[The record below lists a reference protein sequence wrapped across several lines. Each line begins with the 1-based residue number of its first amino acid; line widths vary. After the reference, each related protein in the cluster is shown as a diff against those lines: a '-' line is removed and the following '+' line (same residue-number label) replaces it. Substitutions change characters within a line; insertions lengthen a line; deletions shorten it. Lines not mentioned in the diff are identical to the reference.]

1 MVNDN
6 KPLKNPMCFSR
17 WIVKN
22 DCRGLY
28 EEEILQKIMKSR
40 GIDDYDAFVYP
51 SEDNFISYDKLP
63 NIDKAYNEVLDALVN
78 KHKIAVLFDTD
89 TDGISSGTIITRY
102 LRKFG
107 GDVTPFINGGKKHG
121 LVRGEEYYS
130 KLKDFQLLIIV
141 DSLNDSVDEY
151 RELSDQGVKIVVFD
165 HHNVN
170 PEIPYDKY
178 ITLVTSQTTYPNKDL
193 CGAGVTWKFC
203 KYFDYLQET
212 DFADDLVDLA
222 ACGELADVM
231 SMMVMEN
238 RYIVAK
244 GLRNLQNLAM
254 KKIVGSYEFN
264 STAVLFSVAPLVNA
278 TNRLNHNEDIMH
290 AFLSDDNK
298 EVLKYMRSV
307 KKCKKDQDE
316 MVDSLMLEA
325 EKQCDKQ
332 VEEGRH
338 ALIVVLDTKGLS
350 GLLAMKI
357 TSKYGRPAFVIWN
370 SDEKKFAGSLRTGE
384 NIDLSKLVNDS
395 GLAEAIGHNQAAGFT
410 IPVENLDKFIDYM
423 ETQLKDMVIDD
434 SVVAD
439 VLINPEDLTFK
450 LEDLVH
456 ELDYISGK
464 DFKAIKF
471 LVKNIKDY
479 TVSTMKDGK
488 HLKISTNGLDVIKW
502 NSTYDIAKF
511 EDAELFDT
519 PITAFGTVS
528 MGGFKEV
535 KLQLIADDIEIE
547 EN

>member
-6 KPLKNPMCFSR
+6 ELLKNPTCFSR
-17 WIVKN
+17 VSVKN

-40 GIDDYDAFVYP
+40 GIDDYYAFVYP
-51 SEDNFISYDKLP
+51 SEDNFIDYDELP
-63 NIDKAYNEVLDALVN
+63 NINKAYNEVLDALIN
-78 KHKIAVLFDTD
+78 RKKIAVLFDTD

-102 LRKFG
+102 LRRFG
-107 GDVTPFINGGKKHG
+107 GEVTPFINSGKAHG
-121 LVRGEEYYS
+121 LIRTENYYA
-130 KLKDFQLLIIV
+130 KLKDFNLLIIV
-141 DSLNDSVDEY
+141 DSLNSTVDEY
-151 RELSDQGVKIVVFD
+151 RELSDSGVKIVVLD

-178 ITLVTSQTTYPNKDL
+178 ITLVTSQTTYPNKEL

-203 KYFDYLQET
+203 KYFDYLQSA

-231 SMMVMEN
+231 SMMNMEN

-264 STAVLFSVAPLVNA
+264 STSVLFSVAPLVNA
-278 TNRLNHNEDIMH
+278 TNRLNHNEDIMN
-290 AFLSDDNK
+290 AFLTDDNK
-298 EVLKYMRSV
+298 TCLAYMRSV
-307 KKCKKDQDE
+307 KKCKKEQDE
-316 MVDSLMLEA
+316 MVDKLMVEA
-325 EKQCDKQ
+325 SEQCDEQ
-332 VEEGRH
+332 VAEGKH
-338 ALIVVLDTKGLS
+338 CLIVTLDTSGLS

-357 TSKYGRPAFVIWN
+357 TSKYARPAFIIWN
-370 SDEKKFAGSLRTGE
+370 SNGKEFSGSLRTGE
-384 NIDLSKLVNDS
+384 NIDLATIVNNSD
-395 GLAEAIGHNQAAGFT
+395 LATAVGHAQAAGFSV
-410 IPVENLDKFIDYM
+410 PAENMDAFIEYM
-423 ETQLKDMVIDD
+423 ESQLKDIVIDD
-434 SVVAD
+434 STVVD

-502 NSTYDIAKF
+502 NSPYDVTEF

-535 KLQLIADDIEIE
+535 KLQLIADDIMIDD
-547 EN
+547 

>member
-1 MVNDN
+1 MAY
-6 KPLKNPMCFSR
+6 K
-17 WIVKN
+17 IIN

-40 GIDDYDAFVYP
+40 GIDDYYAFVYP
-51 SEDNFISYDKLP
+51 SEDNFIDYDELP
-63 NIDKAYNEVLDALVN
+63 NINKAYNEVLDTLIN
-78 KHKIAVLFDTD
+78 RKKIAVLFDTD

-102 LRKFG
+102 LRRFG
-107 GDVTPFINGGKKHG
+107 GEVTPFINSGKAHG
-121 LVRGEEYYS
+121 LIRTENYYA
-130 KLKDFQLLIIV
+130 KLKDFNLLIIV
-141 DSLNDSVDEY
+141 DSLNSTVDEY
-151 RELSDQGVKIVVFD
+151 RELSDSGVKIVVLD

-178 ITLVTSQTTYPNKDL
+178 ITLVTSQTTYPNKEL
-193 CGAGVTWKFC
+193 CGAGITWKFC
-203 KYFDYLQET
+203 KYFDYLQSA

-231 SMMVMEN
+231 SMMNMEN

-264 STAVLFSVAPLVNA
+264 STAVLFSVSPLVNA
-278 TNRLNHNEDIMH
+278 TNRLNHNEDIMN
-290 AFLSDDNK
+290 AFLTDDNK
-298 EVLKYMRSV
+298 TCLAYMRSV

-316 MVDSLMLEA
+316 MVDKLMIEA
-325 EKQCDKQ
+325 TEQCDEQ
-332 VEEGRH
+332 VAEGKH
-338 ALIVVLDTKGLS
+338 CLIVTLDTSGLS

-357 TSKYGRPAFVIWN
+357 TSKYARPAFVIWN
-370 SDEKKFAGSLRTGE
+370 SNGKEFSGSLRTGE
-384 NIDLSKLVNDS
+384 NIDLATIVNNS
-395 GLAEAIGHNQAAGFT
+395 GLATAVGHAQAAGFSV
-410 IPVENLDKFIDYM
+410 PAENMDAFIEYM
-423 ETQLKDMVIDD
+423 ESQLKDIVIDD
-434 SVVAD
+434 STVVD

-502 NSTYDIAKF
+502 NSPYDVTEF

-519 PITAFGTVS
+519 PIAAFGTVS
-528 MGGFKEV
+528 MGGFKEM

-547 EN
+547 ED

>member
-1 MVNDN
+1 MAY
-6 KPLKNPMCFSR
+6 K
-17 WIVKN
+17 IIN

-40 GIDDYDAFVYP
+40 GIDDYYAFVYP
-51 SEDNFISYDKLP
+51 SEDNFIDYDELP
-63 NIDKAYNEVLDALVN
+63 NINKAYNEVLDALIN
-78 KHKIAVLFDTD
+78 RKKIAVLFDTD

-102 LRKFG
+102 LRRFG
-107 GDVTPFINGGKKHG
+107 GEVTPFINSGKAHG
-121 LVRGEEYYS
+121 LIRTENYYA
-130 KLKDFQLLIIV
+130 KLKDFNLLIIV
-141 DSLNDSVDEY
+141 DSLNSTVDEY
-151 RELSDQGVKIVVFD
+151 RELSDSGVKIVVLD

-178 ITLVTSQTTYPNKDL
+178 ITLVTSQTTYPNKEL

-203 KYFDYLQET
+203 KYFDYLQSA

-231 SMMVMEN
+231 SMMNMEN

-278 TNRLNHNEDIMH
+278 TNRLNHNEDIMN

-316 MVDSLMLEA
+316 MVDALMTEA
-325 EKQCDKQ
+325 EKQCDAQ
-332 VEEGRH
+332 VDDGRH
-338 ALIVVLDTKGLS
+338 VLFAILDTEGLS
-350 GLLAMKI
+350 GLIAMKI
-357 TSKYGRPAFVIWN
+357 TSKYGRPAFVIGLN
-370 SDEKKFAGSLRTGE
+370 GKRKLAGSLRTGE
-384 NIDLSKLVNDS
+384 NMDLSKLVNDS
-395 GLAEAIGHNQAAGFT
+395 GLAEAVGHPQAAGFT
-410 IPVENLDKFIDYM
+410 IPVDNLDKFVDYM
-423 ETQLKDMVIDD
+423 ETQLQDMVIDD

-502 NSTYDIAKF
+502 NSTYDVAEF

-528 MGGFKEV
+528 MGGFKDV

-547 EN
+547 ED

>member
-1 MVNDN
+1 MAY
-6 KPLKNPMCFSR
+6 K
-17 WIVKN
+17 IIN

-40 GIDDYDAFVYP
+40 GIDDYYAFVYP
-51 SEDNFISYDKLP
+51 SEDNFINYDELP
-63 NIDKAYNEVLDALVN
+63 NINKAYNEVLDALIN
-78 KHKIAVLFDTD
+78 RKKIAVLFDTD

-102 LRKFG
+102 LRRFG
-107 GDVTPFINGGKKHG
+107 GEVTPFINSGKAHG
-121 LVRGEEYYS
+121 LIRTENYYA
-130 KLKDFQLLIIV
+130 KLKDFNLLIIV
-141 DSLNDSVDEY
+141 DSLNSTVDEY
-151 RELSDQGVKIVVFD
+151 RELSDSGVKIVVLD

-178 ITLVTSQTTYPNKDL
+178 ITLVTSQTTYPNKEL

-203 KYFDYLQET
+203 KYFDYLQSA

-231 SMMVMEN
+231 SMMNMEN

-264 STAVLFSVAPLVNA
+264 STSVLFSVAPLVNA
-278 TNRLNHNEDIMH
+278 TNRLNHNEDIMN
-290 AFLSDDNK
+290 AFLTDDNK
-298 EVLKYMRSV
+298 TCLAYMRSV
-307 KKCKKDQDE
+307 KKCKKEQDE
-316 MVDSLMLEA
+316 MVDKLMVEA
-325 EKQCDKQ
+325 SEQCDAQ
-332 VEEGRH
+332 VAGGKH
-338 ALIVVLDTKGLS
+338 CLIVTLDTSGLS

-357 TSKYGRPAFVIWN
+357 TSKYARPAFVIWN
-370 SDEKKFAGSLRTGE
+370 SNGKKFFGSLRTGE
-384 NIDLSKLVNDS
+384 NIDLATIVNNS
-395 GLAEAIGHNQAAGFT
+395 GLATAVGHAQAAGFSV
-410 IPVENLDKFIDYM
+410 PAENMDAFIEYM
-423 ETQLKDMVIDD
+423 ESQLKDIVIDD
-434 SVVAD
+434 STVVD

-502 NSTYDIAKF
+502 NSPYDVTAF

>member
-1 MVNDN
+1 MGY
-6 KPLKNPMCFSR
+6 KIL
-17 WIVKN
+17 N

-51 SEDNFISYDKLP
+51 SEDNFIPYDKLP

-78 KHKIAVLFDTD
+78 KQRIAVLFDTD

-107 GDVTPFINGGKKHG
+107 GDVAPFINGGKKHG
-121 LVRGEEYYS
+121 LVRDEEYYS

-231 SMMVMEN
+231 SMMNMEN

-316 MVDSLMLEA
+316 MVDALMLEA

-332 VEEGRH
+332 VEESRH

-370 SDEKKFAGSLRTGE
+370 SDGKKFAGSLRTGE
-384 NIDLSKLVNDS
+384 NINLSKLVNDS

-423 ETQLKDMVIDD
+423 ETHLKDMVIDD

-528 MGGFKEV
+528 MGGFKDV
-535 KLQLIADDIEIE
+535 KLQLIADDIEIGE
-547 EN
+547 

>member
-1 MVNDN
+1 MGY
-6 KPLKNPMCFSR
+6 KIL
-17 WIVKN
+17 N

-107 GDVTPFINGGKKHG
+107 GEVTPFINGGKKHG
-121 LVRGEEYYS
+121 LVRSEKYYS

-316 MVDSLMLEA
+316 MVDSLMFEA

-395 GLAEAIGHNQAAGFT
+395 GLAKAIGHNQAAGFT

-471 LVKNIKDY
+471 LVKNIKGY

-528 MGGFKEV
+528 MGGFKDV